1 MAETK
6 SLAAS
11 VRDGV
16 GKGAARRVRREGRI
30 PGVIYG
36 GGEPP
41 TPIALSW
48 QELNKLIYAGGFKT
62 TTFEIDVDGE
72 KERVIPR
79 DYQLDP
85 VKGRAMHV
93 DFLRLQAGQ
102 KISVEIPVHATGQE
116 DSLALKTG
124 GVVEI
129 VRHTVP
135 LTVPADAIPEQIT
148 IDVSKLAVGDSV
160 HLSELKL
167 PRGTRLALGGTDD
180 LAVLAIKPPVAEVV
194 DEPVEAPIE
203 ATESADAEEAADA
216 ASDEGAAGEKD

>member
-41 TPIALSW
+41 TAIALAW
-48 QELNKLIYAGGFKT
+48 QEVNKLIYAGGFKT
-62 TTFEIDVDGE
+62 TTFEIDVGGE

-85 VKGRAMHV
+85 VKGRPMHV

-102 KISVEIPVHATGQE
+102 KVALEIPVHAVGQE
-116 DSLALKTG
+116 ESLALKQG

-129 VRHTVP
+129 VRHT
-135 LTVPADAIPEQIT
+135 LSLLVPADAIPEQVT
-148 IDVSKLAVGDSV
+148 IDVSALAVGDSV
-160 HLSELKL
+160 HAGELKL
-167 PRGTRLALGGTDD
+167 PRGSRLAAGISADF
-180 LAVLAIKPPVAEVV
+180 AVLAIKAPVEEVV
-194 DEPVEAPIE
+194 DESMSPEEV
-203 ATESADAEEAADA
+203 AE
-216 ASDEGAAGEKD
+216 AAGEGADTVPASEGD

>member
-11 VRDGV
+11 VRDAV

-48 QELNKLIYAGGFKT
+48 HEVNKLIYAGGFMT
-62 TTFEIDVDGE
+62 TTFDIDVDGD
-72 KERVIPR
+72 KQRVIPR

-85 VKGRAMHV
+85 VKDRPLHV

-102 KISVEIPVHATGQE
+102 KIAVEIPVHAIGQDE
-116 DSLALKTG
+116 CLALKAG

-129 VRHTVP
+129 VRHTVA
-135 LTVPADAIPEQIT
+135 LTVPADAIPERID
-148 IDVSKLAVGDSV
+148 IDVSKLALGDSV
-160 HLSELKL
+160 HVSELKL
-167 PRGTRLALGGTDD
+167 PRGARFAAAESTF
-180 LAVLAIKPPVAEVV
+180 AVLTLKPPAVEEEAVA
-194 DEPVEAPIE
+194 DEPATTEAE
-203 ATESADAEEAADA
+203 
-216 ASDEGAAGEKD
+216 AAGEGADTVPATAED